1 MSLLQK
7 YALKALAWVAG
18 SSVVKDQAPKIAS
31 AIVIKGKTI
40 PVEDVEAL
48 LGAVAQALALAGD
61 GKDAAA
67 IRAEIAPVFLEVAED
82 IASLL
87 IPYGGTA
94 VALAAWAIK
103 NSRPMTFEEEQAWMA
118 RATEGIENR

>member
-1 MSLLQK
+1 MELIKRYAAKLLSW
-7 YALKALAWVAG
+7 AVG
-18 SSVVKDQAPKIAS
+18 SSVVTAQAPKIAS

-40 PVEDVEAL
+40 PVEDVEAI
-48 LGAVAQALALAGD
+48 LGAVAQALSLAGQ
-61 GKDAAA
+61 GKGAK
-67 IRAEIAPVFLEVAED
+67 EVAEAVGPAFLLVAED
-82 IASLL
+82 VASLL

-118 RATEGIENR
+118 RATNGLENR